1 MPARL
6 YFTDSDE
13 ANELIASDP
22 MALLVG
28 FALDQHCSVT
38 KRTPNDRTA

>member
-13 ANELIASDP
+13 ANEPIDGPDGCGSAP
-22 MALLVG
+22 AG
-28 FALDQHCSVT
+28 QA
-38 KRTPNDRTA
+38 